1 VKVANR
7 WRASRPPE
15 SVNDPW
21 RRVQLGLGAL
31 VLVLVVGTL
40 GYLVLGLPLLDALYQ
55 TVTTV
60 STVGF
65 REVGTA
71 DTPFKIFTILLILT
85 GVGVVLYTLTVLLE
99 TLIEGRL
106 THRLSRRRMDREIA
120 RMHDHVIVCGY
131 GRLGR
136 TIADHLAAAGRE
148 LVVIERA
155 DHVLS
160 SPYPH
165 IHGDANDDD
174 DVLEAAGIDR
184 AGTLIAALDGDSD
197 NLYLTLSARSRR
209 RDLFIIARA
218 KLESAEPKLRQ
229 AGADRVVN
237 PQLIGGT
244 RIAAMTLQPH
254 VLEFVDVVF
263 HDGSLE
269 FRLEE
274 IPVGAGSVLE
284 GRTIGEVAVRDRTGA
299 MVLAI
304 RRTDGTFLTN
314 PTTDTAMAAGQ
325 VLIAI
330 GTSEQLGAL
339 AELADARATR
349 APRGAGPSAAPERAV
364 PPGR

>member
-1 VKVANR
+1 VVD
-7 WRASRPPE
+7 
-15 SVNDPW
+15 DPW
-21 RRVQLGLGAL
+21 RRVQLGLLAL
-31 VLVLVVGTL
+31 AMVLVVGTI
-40 GYLVLGLPLLDALYQ
+40 GYLLLGLSPLDAAYQ

-65 REVGTA
+65 REIGTS
-71 DTPFKIFTILLILT
+71 DGPYKVFTMVLILT

-99 TLIEGRL
+99 TLLEGRL
-106 THRLSRRRMDREIA
+106 THRLWRRRMDRDIA
-120 RMHDHVIVCGY
+120 RMRDHVIVCGY

-155 DHVLS
+155 EHVLT
-160 SPYPH
+160 SPFPH
-165 IHGDANDDD
+165 VHGDANDDA
-174 DVLEAAGIDR
+174 VLEAAGVDR
-184 AGTLIAALDGDSD
+184 AATLIAALDSDSQ

-209 RDLFIIARA
+209 PDLFIIARA
-218 KLESAEPKLRQ
+218 RLESAEPKLRQ

-274 IPVGAGSVLE
+274 IPIGAGSVLD

-299 MVLAI
+299 MVLAV
-304 RRTDGTFLTN
+304 REPTGTFVTN
-314 PTTDTAMAAGQ
+314 PTTDTRMAAGQ

-330 GTSEQLGAL
+330 GTSEQLAAL
-339 AELADARATR
+339 ASAASG
-349 APRGAGPSAAPERAV
+349 PAGPR
-364 PPGR
+364 R